1 MELSEQELVRR
12 ESLQKM
18 RDLGINPYPADE
30 YVVTGYSTD
39 IKSTFVDIEGDEA
52 KGESAPQN
60 ASVFGDPAEAKG
72 EWYTGKPV
80 RIAGRLM
87 SRRIMARHRSLRF
100 KTPKVVSKYM

>member
-39 IKSTFVDIEGDEA
+39 IKSTFVDIEG
-52 KGESAPQN
+52 ESAPQN

-87 SRRIMARHRSLRF
+87 SRRIMG
-100 KTPKVVSKYM
+100 

>member
-1 MELSEQELVRR
+1 MHISQKCCIFAAEIGLLRYFHNEYISKKDMELSEQELVRR

-52 KGESAPQN
+52 KG
-60 ASVFGDPAEAKG
+60 D
-72 EWYTGKPV
+72 
-80 RIAGRLM
+80 
-87 SRRIMARHRSLRF
+87 
-100 KTPKVVSKYM
+100 